1 MKVINKPRYESFTGK
16 VYSSKAECEYDDKV
30 YRIHILEELKKL
42 KKYCNNNH
50 CGDCPFYIEFNR
62 CNTTPFGCGITLL
75 IKGEPPTEW
84 QDWE

>member
-1 MKVINKPRYESFTGK
+1 MRVINKPRYESFTGK

-50 CGDCPFYIEFNR
+50 CDECPFSLGGSK
-62 CNTTPFGCGITLL
+62 CNIAFL
-75 IKGEPPTEW
+75 IKGETPSGW
-84 QDWE
+84 RDWE

>member
-1 MKVINKPRYESFTGK
+1 MKVVSKPRYESFTGK

-42 KKYCNNNH
+42 KKHCNNNH
-50 CGDCPFYIEFNR
+50 CGDCPFYFDNGNDI
-62 CNTTPFGCGITLL
+62 TSFGCGIALS
-75 IKGEPPTEW
+75 IKGELPTEW